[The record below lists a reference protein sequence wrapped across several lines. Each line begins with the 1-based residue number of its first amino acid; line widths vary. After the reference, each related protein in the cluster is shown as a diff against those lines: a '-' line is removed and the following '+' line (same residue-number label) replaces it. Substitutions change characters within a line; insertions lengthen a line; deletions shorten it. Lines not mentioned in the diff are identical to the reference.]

1 MRVPIFCCQ
10 LATTTTAQE
19 HRLSERDPS
28 LSPSWFSLFPDYLLK
43 LMLEGEKFDVLA
55 IEVKK
60 PKAKTSQI
68 VNDTSKL
75 GNILKLMLGHSVLLG
90 VPFLIVCG
98 LVGDG
103 EMVTAY
109 KMTIE
114 QEGRYDLVE
123 LASFRG
129 IRCLDDLLRLPS
141 IIGHFQQLKQS
152 GKFGRGQSNEQNHR
166 RGYNGLIPPFFSLA
180 SRQAEDAYH
189 RSSSN
194 HQTQTTA
201 VTISC
206 HERSNSRKLTKNNR
220 KIETTKNNRRSMLQ
234 DSAG

>member
-1 MRVPIFCCQ
+1 
-10 LATTTTAQE
+10 
-19 HRLSERDPS
+19 
-28 LSPSWFSLFPDYLLK
+28 
-43 LMLEGEKFDVLA
+43 MLEGEKFDVLA

-141 IIGHFQQLKQS
+141 IIGHFQQLKNIVLFVKEAIRVTRLKEKNTWSLFSFLLFLLSGYDPHLNTLALRLQPRS
-152 GKFGRGQSNEQNHR
+152 KGKF
-166 RGYNGLIPPFFSLA
+166 L
-180 SRQAEDAYH
+180 
-189 RSSSN
+189 
-194 HQTQTTA
+194 
-201 VTISC
+201 
-206 HERSNSRKLTKNNR
+206 
-220 KIETTKNNRRSMLQ
+220 
-234 DSAG
+234 